1 MRVRCALAGRGHT
14 ARMKIQLTT
23 QPPGLE
29 LVRDDGSR
37 CALHP
42 LWLRERATDAAS
54 CDPLTG
60 QRLYDPSDLAADVR
74 LTAAQELTPGCWEV
88 RFADG
93 ARATLTTAAI
103 LAELP
108 GPDAGLP
115 VRHAWTAALATLPRV
130 AWVPSPTDAQLRYI
144 TSLFLSRGFIIF
156 SGVPRESGAV
166 LDVAR
171 TFGLPRDTNF
181 GLMFDVR
188 SQPQATDLAYT
199 SLPLD
204 PHTDNPY
211 RDPVPGI
218 QLLHCLVNE
227 STGGLSTLV
236 DGHAVVAHLREADPA
251 ALRILA
257 TTPVRFVYRDA
268 TTELSHHAPLI
279 ELDAAGEL
287 VTMRFSPRLDFV
299 PLLPTAVLAA
309 FYAARRTLD
318 RLLRSE
324 HFEIRF
330 LLQGGDLVMFDNRR
344 LLHGRTGFDPQQGV
358 RHLQGCYIDMD
369 GVHSMHRVLNRGIP
383 ASAPQS
389 RAPAAEQLDA

>member
-1 MRVRCALAGRGHT
+1 
-14 ARMKIQLTT
+14 MKIQATRQT
-23 QPPGLE
+23 AGLE
-29 LVRDDGSR
+29 LLHDDGSR
-37 CALHP
+37 QTLHP
-42 LWLRERATDAAS
+42 LWLRERATDAGS
-54 CDPLTG
+54 SDRLTG
-60 QRLYDPSDLAADVR
+60 QRLYDPSDLRTDVAV
-74 LTAAQELTPGCWEV
+74 TAVHERQAGSWDIH
-88 RFADG
+88 FSDG
-93 ARATLTTAAI
+93 ARADLTTDAI

-108 GPDAGLP
+108 GSDPGLPQRAAWTATLDCLPRIAWQPAPDDAGL
-115 VRHAWTAALATLPRV
+115 RA
-130 AWVPSPTDAQLRYI
+130 I
-144 TSLFLSRGFIIF
+144 TTLFLSRGFVIF

-199 SLPLD
+199 SLKLD

-236 DGHAVVAHLREADPA
+236 DGHAVVGHLREVDPE

-257 TTPVRFVYRDA
+257 TTPVRFLYRDA

-279 ELDAAGEL
+279 ELDGNGEL

-299 PLLPTAVLAA
+299 PLLPPAVLTA

-324 HFEIRF
+324 HFEVRF

-344 LLHGRTGFDPQQGV
+344 LLHGRTAFDPQQGV

-369 GVHSMHRVLNRGIP
+369 GVHSMHRVLNRRVRP
-383 ASAPQS
+383 SAPQL
-389 RAPAAEQLDA
+389 RAATAEQLGA

>member
-1 MRVRCALAGRGHT
+1 
-14 ARMKIQLTT
+14 MKIQATR
-23 QPPGLE
+23 QPAGLE
-29 LVRDDGSR
+29 LLHDDGTR
-37 CALHP
+37 LALHP
-42 LWLRERATDAAS
+42 LWLRERATDAGS
-54 CDPLTG
+54 SDRLTG
-60 QRLYDPSDLAADVR
+60 QRLYDPSDLRADVAV
-74 LTAAQELTPGCWEV
+74 TAVQERQPGCWDIE
-88 RFADG
+88 FSDG
-93 ARATLTTAAI
+93 ARADLTTSAI

-108 GPDAGLP
+108 GTDPGLP
-115 VRHAWTAALATLPRV
+115 LRSAWTAALDSLPRV
-130 AWVPSPTDAQLRYI
+130 AWQPAPGDAVLREI
-144 TSLFLSRGFIIF
+144 TTLFLTRGFVIF

-188 SQPQATDLAYT
+188 SQPEATDLAYT
-199 SLPLD
+199 SLKLD

-227 STGGLSTLV
+227 SSGGLSTLV
-236 DGHAVVAHLREADPA
+236 DGHAVVGHLREVDPE

-257 TTPVRFVYRDA
+257 TTPVRFLYRDA
-268 TTELSHHAPLI
+268 TTELAHHAPLV
-279 ELDAAGEL
+279 ELDANGEL

-299 PLLPTAVLAA
+299 PLLPPAVLTA

-324 HFEIRF
+324 HFEVRF

-344 LLHGRTGFDPQQGV
+344 LLHGRTAFDAQQGV

-369 GVHSMHRVLNRGIP
+369 GVHSMHRVLHRGFRP
-383 ASAPQS
+383 SAPQL
-389 RAPAAEQLDA
+389 RAPAAEQLGA